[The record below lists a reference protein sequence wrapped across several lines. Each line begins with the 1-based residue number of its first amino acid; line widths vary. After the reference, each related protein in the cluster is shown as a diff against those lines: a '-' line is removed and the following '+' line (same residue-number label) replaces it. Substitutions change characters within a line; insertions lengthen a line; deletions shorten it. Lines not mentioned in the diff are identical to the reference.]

1 MLIVQ
6 GVPPLGCVKQWWGVD
21 LWINVS
27 ISRNC
32 RRYVQSY
39 YLWLL

>member
-6 GVPPLGCVKQWWGVD
+6 GVPPLDGVKQWWGGENK
-21 LWINVS
+21 LFCQYLE
-27 ISRNC
+27 NC

-39 YLWLL
+39 YLL